1 MPTITMNAEIIANG
15 PVYANGPVFVQGVDV
30 KKALD
35 ELNSKLLEIKEEDL
49 KVIKQNIDKLLA
61 EFQISGQTKS
71 NLEKLRNWIETGKN
85 LTEIIKFIQQTWIEL
100 GPIITNILLDKKS

>member
-1 MPTITMNAEIIANG
+1 MAKITMNAEIIANG

-49 KVIKQNIDKLLA
+49 KAIKQNIDKLLG
-61 EFQISGQTKS
+61 EFPVSDQAKS
-71 NLEKLRNWIETGKN
+71 HLETLRDWIKAGKN

-100 GPIITNILLDKKS
+100 GPIVTNVLLDKKI

>member
-1 MPTITMNAEIIANG
+1 MNAEIIANG

-35 ELNSKLLEIKEEDL
+35 ELNNKLLEIKEDDL
-49 KVIKQNIDKLLA
+49 KIIKQNIDKLLR
-61 EFQISGQTKS
+61 EFPISSQTKS
-71 NLEKLRNWIETGKN
+71 YLETLRDWIETGKN

-100 GPIITNILLDKKS
+100 GPIITNILIDKK